1 MSERDKIC
9 DGKIN
14 HDGIFDYKEVYRFM
28 YTWLTDFD
36 YFVEEKTYTEKAK
49 PEGKEVEIHWI
60 ARRKIS
66 DYFRFV
72 LKVDWNIFGMT
83 TVEIVKDNIKIKANK
98 GRIEIKVTAFLEK
111 DYENRWENTAF
122 LRFLRGV
129 YDNFI
134 IRQRIEDYE
143 DKVAEEL
150 DELVAQTK
158 AFLALE
164 GIKR

>member
-1 MSERDKIC
+1 MSEQDRIAEA
-9 DGKIN
+9 KIN

-28 YTWLTDFD
+28 YTWLTDYQ
-36 YFVEEKTYTEKAK
+36 YFVEERVYTEKAK

-66 DYFRFV
+66 DYFRFI

-83 TVEIVKDNIKIKANK
+83 SVEVVKDNIKVKANK

-111 DYENRWENTAF
+111 DYEHRWENTAF
-122 LRFLRGV
+122 AKFLRTM
-129 YDNFI
+129 YDKFL
-134 IRQRIEDYE
+134 IRNRIEDYE
-143 DKVAEEL
+143 DKIALEL
-150 DELVAQTK
+150 DEIVSQTK

-164 GIKR
+164 GVKR

>member
-1 MSERDKIC
+1 MSEKDKVAE
-9 DGKIN
+9 GKIN

-66 DYFRFV
+66 DYFRFI
-72 LKVDWNIFGMT
+72 LKIDWNIFGMT
-83 TVEIVKDNIKIKANK
+83 SVEVVKDNIKVKANK
-98 GRIEIKVTAFLEK
+98 GRLEIKVTAFLEK

-122 LRFLRGV
+122 VRFLRGM
-129 YDNFI
+129 YDRFI
-134 IRQRIEDYE
+134 IRNRIEDYE
-143 DKVAEEL
+143 DKIAEEL
-150 DELVAQTK
+150 DEIVSQTK
-158 AFLALE
+158 GFLALE
-164 GIKR
+164 GVKR

>member
-1 MSERDKIC
+1 MSEKDKIC
-9 DGKIN
+9 EGKIN

-28 YTWLTDFD
+28 YAWLTDFE

-83 TVEIVKDNIKIKANK
+83 SVEVIKDNIKIKANK

-111 DYENRWENTAF
+111 DYENRWEKTSF
-122 LRFLRGV
+122 LKFLRGV
-129 YDNFI
+129 YDRFVI
-134 IRQRIEDYE
+134 YGRIENYE
-143 DKVAEEL
+143 DKIAEEL
-150 DELVAQTK
+150 DELTSQTK

-164 GIKR
+164 GVRR

>member
-1 MSERDKIC
+1 MSEKDKVAE
-9 DGKIN
+9 GKIN
-14 HDGIFDYKEVYRFM
+14 HEGIFDYKDVYRFM

-66 DYFRFV
+66 DYFRFI
-72 LKVDWNIFGMT
+72 LKIDWNIFGMT
-83 TVEIVKDNIKIKANK
+83 TVEVVKDNIKVKANK
-98 GRIEIKVTAFLEK
+98 GRLEIKVTAFLEK

-122 LRFLRGV
+122 VRFLRGM
-129 YDNFI
+129 YDRFI
-134 IRQRIEDYE
+134 IRNRIEDYE

-150 DELVAQTK
+150 DEIVAQTK
-158 AFLALE
+158 GFLALE
-164 GIKR
+164 GVKR

>member
-98 GRIEIKVTAFLEK
+98 GRLEIKVTAFLEK

-143 DKVAEEL
+143 DKIAEEL

>member
-1 MSERDKIC
+1 MSEKDKIC
-9 DGKIN
+9 EGKIK
-14 HDGIFDYKEVYRFM
+14 HDGIFDLKEVYRFL
-28 YTWLTDFD
+28 YTWLADFE
-36 YFVEEKTYTEKAK
+36 YFIEEKSYTEKAK

-66 DYFRFV
+66 DYFRFILKIDWLV
-72 LKVDWNIFGMT
+72 LGMT
-83 TVEIVKDNIKIKANK
+83 SVEVVRDNIKVKANK
-98 GRIEIKVTAFLEK
+98 GSLEVKVTAYLEK
-111 DYENRWENTAF
+111 DYENKWEKTSF
-122 LRFLRGV
+122 LKFMRGV
-129 YDNFI
+129 YDRFI
-134 IRQRIEDYE
+134 VYGRIEDYQ

>member
-1 MSERDKIC
+1 MSEKDKIC
-9 DGKIN
+9 EGKIN
-14 HDGIFDYKEVYRFM
+14 HEGIFDYKDLYRFM
-28 YTWLTDFD
+28 YTWLTDYE
-36 YFVEEKTYTEKAK
+36 YFIEEKVYTEKAK

-66 DYFRFV
+66 DYFRFI
-72 LKVDWNIFGMT
+72 LKIDWNIFGMT
-83 TVEIVKDNIKIKANK
+83 SVEIVKDNIKVKANK
-98 GRIEIKVTAFLEK
+98 GRIEIKITAFLEK
-111 DYENRWENTAF
+111 DYENKWETSSF
-122 LRFLRGV
+122 LKFLRGV
-129 YDNFI
+129 YDRFI
-134 IRQRIEDYE
+134 IKGRIENYE